1 RHPTPRAT
9 SQTGHRSSPRPRAM
23 HDKAYAG
30 VNPCERRRSGHSRPA
45 KSFKTPH
52 PLDIIQVLY
61 FLECR
66 QIGEVDPGHRAASSF
81 ADGGQ
86 DTLALCSFL
95 SARHHQP
102 EPILNEGSERASL
115 CSSLAFGALKQTF
128 GKSDS
133 GSLHM
138 SRHIMRTTIC
148 QRG

>member
-1 RHPTPRAT
+1 
-9 SQTGHRSSPRPRAM
+9 M

-30 VNPCERRRSGHSRPA
+30 VNPCERRRSGRSRPA
-45 KSFKTPH
+45 KSFETPH

-86 DTLALCSFL
+86 DTLALRSLF
-95 SARHHQP
+95 AAGHHQP

-115 CSSLAFGALKQTF
+115 CGSLAFGGIDDTLGEWERVWRFHIK
-128 GKSDS
+128 
-133 GSLHM
+133 
-138 SRHIMRTTIC
+138 RHTGRWTI
-148 QRG
+148 